1 MQLPAS
7 IPVKAAMVGLK
18 LAIKPFNN
26 SHYTY
31 QGKIVWQ
38 NLMFMKVH

>member
-18 LAIKPFNN
+18 LAIKPYIN

-31 QGKIVWQ
+31 PEKIV
-38 NLMFMKVH
+38 